1 VIDPAAAKRCVMKKD
16 DIPADILEKA
26 VQVIGNEDNA
36 RKWLHSPKR
45 VLNGKTPAEHA
56 QAMEG
61 AEEVRQI
68 LGRME
73 HGVFG

>member
-1 VIDPAAAKRCVMKKD
+1 MKKD

-26 VQVIGNEDNA
+26 ARVIGNEDNA
-36 RKWLHSPKR
+36 RKWLYSPKR
-45 VLNGKTPAEHA
+45 VLDGMTPADHA
-56 QAMEG
+56 QTEEG
-61 AEEVRQI
+61 AEEVRRI

>member
-1 VIDPAAAKRCVMKKD
+1 MKKD

-26 VQVIGNEDNA
+26 IRVIGNEDNA
-36 RKWLHSPKR
+36 RKWLYSPKR
-45 VLNGKTPAEHA
+45 VLNGMIPADHA
-56 QAMEG
+56 QTEEG
-61 AEEVRQI
+61 AKEVKQI

>member
-1 VIDPAAAKRCVMKKD
+1 MKTF

-26 VQVIGNEDNA
+26 VRVIGNEDSA
-36 RKWLHSPKR
+36 RKWLYSPKR
-45 VLNGKTPAEHA
+45 MLNGERPADHA
-56 QAMEG
+56 QTEER
-61 AEEVRQI
+61 AEEVRRI

>member
-1 VIDPAAAKRCVMKKD
+1 MKKD

-26 VQVIGNEDNA
+26 VRVIGNEDNA
-36 RKWLHSPKR
+36 RKWLYSPKR
-45 VLNGKTPAEHA
+45 VLNGMIPADHA
-56 QAMEG
+56 QTEEG